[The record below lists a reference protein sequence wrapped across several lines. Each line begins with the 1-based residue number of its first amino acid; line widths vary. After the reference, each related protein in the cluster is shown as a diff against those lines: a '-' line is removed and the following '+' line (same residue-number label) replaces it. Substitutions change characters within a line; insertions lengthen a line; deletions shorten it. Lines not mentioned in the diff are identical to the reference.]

1 MGANDDDD
9 DDDVDDDDD
18 DDDADEDDD
27 HNHRQPSEARRQ
39 YHSDQS
45 TPKTIFRVKQYS
57 RAHV

>member
-9 DDDVDDDDD
+9 DDDVD

-27 HNHRQPSEARRQ
+27 HNHRQPSEARCQ

-45 TPKTIFRVKQYS
+45 TPKTIFWAQS
-57 RAHV
+57 